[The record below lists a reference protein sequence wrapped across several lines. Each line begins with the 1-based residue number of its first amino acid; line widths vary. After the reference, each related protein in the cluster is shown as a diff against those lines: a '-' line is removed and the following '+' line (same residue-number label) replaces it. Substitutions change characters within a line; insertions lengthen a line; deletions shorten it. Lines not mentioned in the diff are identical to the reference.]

1 MPLQPGFLHCQL
13 AYEPDKTGYLAGWML
28 SKSFAPPLRNR
39 LDGTTLKSAP
49 NPHQRQYFPPIG
61 QYSGLKD
68 QNRLEATS
76 HQKLATDGASPEL
89 TPTHTE
95 SL

>member
-1 MPLQPGFLHCQL
+1 MP
-13 AYEPDKTGYLAGWML
+13 T
-28 SKSFAPPLRNR
+28 KSFAPPLRIR
-39 LDGTTLKSAP
+39 LDDTTLNRRPIHTKG
-49 NPHQRQYFPPIG
+49 QYFPPIG
-61 QYSGLKD
+61 QYSSLED

-89 TPTHTE
+89 TPVHTE